1 MFFYESGEEEQR
13 GFYKKGE
20 YHDLWVW
27 VFKNGDKTFYGLE
40 GGSFY
45 MMEANEFIFAFSE
58 KCGKSAIRCSGRVER
73 YRSSDKDSSTITWDE
88 CSATKKE

>member
-1 MFFYESGEEEQR
+1 MKLLKCLFILTEIFCQEPRLQP
-13 GFYKKGE
+13 
-20 YHDLWVW
+20 V
-27 VFKNGDKTFYGLE
+27 VQNGDKTFYGLE